1 MNGNWGTPPSQV
13 PNISGLSGVP
23 TAEPNPGHM
32 GTSAPNAQDFGTPTS
47 TGSGMKPRTDWI
59 DDGEEP
65 DGATGFTTGTA
76 VTVAIIAVCMIT
88 ALCQT
93 SLAGNI
99 TGNQANGLE
108 SLIILAVILTGTF
121 SPLVLLRRND
131 DPDRTCIK
139 ASVVTAVLP
148 IGPLLAVAALASLI
162 ARRLPSKRVKSIEAG
177 AVASLIITSVRDAL
191 LPGKASFVRYILAD
205 SASSATGTAGD
216 DVGATIANTAMTS
229 TSMALLVNMVFCALW
244 IAVAYLVGSN
254 ERHRALERTS
264 ARESAMQ
271 RSKSERLQTA
281 LNGQQFADA
290 VAAEAHDTLAHSLSL
305 IALNANMLKMQTDAL
320 QQSLAGAEG
329 ESATRHADPTAGTFD
344 SDSVSAVHDAHTP
357 EPDSDDPREL
367 AASIGIAAENL
378 RRQAAGA
385 LDEVHGIISML
396 RDPQSHADLLGPGS
410 DTSLTYESLNSL
422 VDDARSSG
430 MPLDSWIDVRDVTA
444 VDPAIGKLAY
454 RIVQEGL
461 TNAQRHAPGQRV
473 SLAVSCNRAQGIVI
487 HFSNPCLPQQD
498 EQHITPG
505 PSNILHQSTQQEG
518 SHPQSTQQPKPDG
531 ASGGNGLPGLKQ
543 RVDDVG
549 GTITWS
555 VDWRAIF
562 HLDATLPLTP
572 LLTHSEKPRNPG
584 F

>member
-1 MNGNWGTPPSQV
+1 MNGNWGAPPSQV
-13 PNISGLSGVP
+13 PNASKPSNGPVEKPHPDSR
-23 TAEPNPGHM
+23 AA
-32 GTSAPNAQDFGTPTS
+32 SAPDTQGFGTTIS
-47 TGSGMKPRTDWI
+47 AGLGMKPRTGQY
-59 DDGEEP
+59 DDNGEP
-65 DGATGFTTGTA
+65 DEATGFTTGTA
-76 VTVAIIAVCMIT
+76 ATVAIIAACMIT

-99 TGNQANGLE
+99 TGNQTNGLE

-121 SPLVLLRRND
+121 SPLVLLRRNE
-131 DPDRTCIK
+131 DPDRTCIQ

-205 SASSATGTAGD
+205 SVSSATGTAGG
-216 DVGATIANTAMTS
+216 DVGATIANTATTS
-229 TSMALLVNMVFCALW
+229 TSTALLANMVSCALW
-244 IAVAYLVGSN
+244 IAIAYLVGSN

-264 ARESAMQ
+264 ARESAIQ
-271 RSKSERLQTA
+271 RSKNERLQTA

-320 QQSLAGAEG
+320 QQSLAGSDDG
-329 ESATRHADPTAGTFD
+329 HTTHHASPITGTVS
-344 SDSVSAVHDAHTP
+344 SDSASAAYDAHTP
-357 EPDSDDPREL
+357 KPDNGDPHEL

-396 RDPQSHADLLGPGS
+396 RDPQSHVDLLSPGS

-444 VDPAIGKLAY
+444 VDPVISKLAY

-461 TNAQRHAPGQRV
+461 TNAQRHAPGQRA
-473 SLAVSCNRAQGIVI
+473 SLAISCNRAQGIVI
-487 HFSNPCLPQQD
+487 HFSNPCLLQQD
-498 EQHITPG
+498 EQHIAPG
-505 PSNILHQSTQQEG
+505 PSNILHQSTQREG
-518 SHPQSTQQPKPDG
+518 AQPQSAQQPKPDG
-531 ASGGNGLPGLKQ
+531 TSGGNGLPGLKQ

-555 VDWRAIF
+555 VDWRAVF
-562 HLDATLPLTP
+562 HLDVTLPLTP
-572 LLTHSEKPRNPG
+572 LLAHSEKPRNPR